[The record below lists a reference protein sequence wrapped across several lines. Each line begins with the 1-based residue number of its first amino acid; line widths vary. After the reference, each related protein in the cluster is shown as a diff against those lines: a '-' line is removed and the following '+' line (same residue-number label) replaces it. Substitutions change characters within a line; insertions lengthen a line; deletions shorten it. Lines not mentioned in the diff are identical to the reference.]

1 LKIGG
6 AQRLLRPVF
15 FVHLSPLHSE
25 KIRRLNGSVNVFR
38 GGAKQNPMHIL
49 INGWFAGQEGAGS
62 GQYLHHLLEHLPRT
76 APDHR
81 YTLLVPPAAAER
93 LDAEGRT
100 WPGVDILSRRPPPLP
115 RQLAKL
121 WWEQATM
128 PRAARRLGAD
138 VLWTPYWAAPYW
150 QPRPV
155 AVTVHDLI
163 PLLLPAYGSGTM
175 QRLYTRL
182 VSATA
187 RRSAAVITVSQAS
200 ARDIVTHLHI
210 PAERVHVV
218 YHGPNQEGDVRLDA
232 KLLDTVR
239 ERYDLPKRYFLYLG
253 GFDVRKNVT
262 GVLQAYRRYLDRDG
276 DPTVRLVIA
285 GKLPEND
292 SDFAPDPRKKA
303 AEMNLIRQ
311 VHFCGWVAEAD
322 KPALYHM
329 ATAYLFPSFYEGFG
343 MMLLEAMQAGTP
355 VITSE

>member
-1 LKIGG
+1 
-6 AQRLLRPVF
+6 
-15 FVHLSPLHSE
+15 
-25 KIRRLNGSVNVFR
+25 
-38 GGAKQNPMHIL
+38 MHIL

-62 GQYLHHLLEHLPRT
+62 GQYLHHLLDHLSRT
-76 APDHR
+76 APYHR
-81 YTLLVPPAAAER
+81 CTLLIPPAAAAR
-93 LDAEGRT
+93 LDASRRT
-100 WPGVDILSRRPPPLP
+100 WPGVDVVIRKPPPLP

-121 WWEQATM
+121 WWEQVTM
-128 PRAARRLGAD
+128 PQAARRLDAD

-163 PLLLPAYGSGTM
+163 PLLLPAYSRGSL

-182 VSATA
+182 VSVTV

-200 ARDIVTHLHI
+200 ARDIVAHLDV
-210 PAERVHVV
+210 PGERVHVV
-218 YHGPNQEGDVRLDA
+218 YHGPNQEGQVEIDRD
-232 KLLDTVR
+232 LLADIR
-239 ERYDLPKRYFLYLG
+239 QRYGLPERYFLYLG
-253 GFDVRKNVT
+253 GFDARKNVA
-262 GVLQAYRRYLDRDG
+262 GVLQAYRRYLDRGG
-276 DPTVRLVIA
+276 DPGVRLVIA
-285 GKLPEND
+285 GKLPAQD

-303 AEMNLIRQ
+303 AEMNLIHQ

-355 VITSE
+355 VITSINTRP

>member
-1 LKIGG
+1 
-6 AQRLLRPVF
+6 
-15 FVHLSPLHSE
+15 
-25 KIRRLNGSVNVFR
+25 
-38 GGAKQNPMHIL
+38 MHIL

-62 GQYLHHLLEHLPRT
+62 GQYLHHLLDHLPRT
-76 APDHR
+76 APHHR
-81 YTLLVPPAAAER
+81 YTLLVPPAAAAR
-93 LDAEGRT
+93 LDAKGRT
-100 WPGVDILSRRPPPLP
+100 WPGVDIIPRKPPSLP

-128 PRAARRLGAD
+128 PQAAHSLDAD

-163 PLLLPAYGSGTM
+163 PLLLPAYSSGTL
-175 QRLYTRL
+175 QRVYTRL

-187 RRSAAVITVSQAS
+187 RRSAAVIAVSQAS
-200 ARDIVTHLHI
+200 ARDIVTHLRI
-210 PAERVHVV
+210 PAERVQVI
-218 YHGPNQEGDVRLDA
+218 YHGPNQEDDVKLDA
-232 KLLDTVR
+232 DLLDAVR
-239 ERYDLPKRYFLYLG
+239 AHYGLPERYFLYLG

-262 GVLQAYRRYLDRDG
+262 GVLQAYRRYLDRGGAPD
-276 DPTVRLVIA
+276 VRLVIA
-285 GKLPEND
+285 GMLPERD
-292 SDFAPDPRKKA
+292 SDFTPDPQKKA
-303 AEMNLIRQ
+303 AELNLTDQ